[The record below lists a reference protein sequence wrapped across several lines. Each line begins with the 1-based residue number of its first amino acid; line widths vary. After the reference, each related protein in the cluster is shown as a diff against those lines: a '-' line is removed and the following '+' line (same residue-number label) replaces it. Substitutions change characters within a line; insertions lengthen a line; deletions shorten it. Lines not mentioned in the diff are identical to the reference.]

1 MLIDVKNLYKIYNEG
16 EESEVRALNG
26 VSLDIDRGEFVAIIG
41 ASGSGKS
48 TLMNILG
55 CLDIPTY
62 GDYHLDGTDITE
74 LSDRQLA
81 HIRNKQIGFIFQ
93 QYNLIQSLT
102 VLENVEL
109 PLIYQ
114 GVNADD
120 RRDMALEALARVGL
134 ANRIKHRPVEM
145 SGGQQ
150 QRVAI
155 ARAIA
160 TKPPI
165 IMADE
170 PTGNLDTKSG
180 AEVMGK
186 LCALNDEGATILLIT
201 HDMHLAYLAKRV
213 VRIMDGQLVEDSI
226 TPQDK
231 REPLL
236 REVGRA

>member
-1 MLIDVKNLYKIYNEG
+1 MLIRLENIRKVYNEG
-16 EESEVRALNG
+16 KESEVRALWDVNL
-26 VSLDIDRGEFVAIIG
+26 SIDHGEFTAILG
-41 ASGSGKS
+41 QSGSGKS

-55 CLDIPTY
+55 CLDTPTY
-62 GDYHLDGTDITE
+62 GEYWLDGENVSLIPPRR
-74 LSDRQLA
+74 LSA
-81 HIRNKQIGFIFQ
+81 IRNKNIGFIFQ
-93 QYNLIQSLT
+93 GFNLIPALT
-102 VLENVEL
+102 ALENVEL
-109 PLIYQ
+109 PLIYR
-114 GVNADD
+114 GMKAGE
-120 RRDMALEALARVGL
+120 RRQLALSALEEVGL
-134 ANRIKHRPVEM
+134 GKRVHHRPVEL

-150 QRVAI
+150 QRVAQ
-155 ARAIA
+155 
-160 TKPPI
+160 PPI

-170 PTGNLDTKSG
+170 PTGNLDTKAG

-213 VRIMDGQLVEDSI
+213 VRIMDGQVAEDSI